1 MHHDWFLS
9 GKYGLFIHFGLYSIL
24 GGEYNGKR
32 TDFLSEWIMLSL
44 DIPVKEYEKLTLQF
58 DPVHFNAD
66 EICRKAVEWG
76 MKYICFTAKH
86 HDGYA
91 MFRSYADPYN
101 SFDNSKCRRD
111 FVKELAD
118 SCRKYGIVF
127 CLYYSQAQDWHHKD
141 GYRAYQDNSKINFR
155 RYLDEKCI
163 PQVKEILSN
172 YGDIGMIWFD
182 TSMGMTYQ
190 ESKELVNIVRSL
202 QPNCLINGRIGNNL
216 GDYMTTQDNHI
227 PAYPIKKPWEIP
239 ATLNSSWAYKH
250 FDNDWLTPEN
260 VLQKFLNI
268 VARGGNYLL
277 NIGPKGDGS
286 IPEESVKILD
296 TIGMWLKKSGESI
309 YGTHAINTYVYEAPN
324 LRFTHKDYELFVH
337 VLDPHRFAGKQI
349 SLQNIANTVKQVNWI
364 GRSDLNSDNMLRVS
378 KTLDGD
384 PYWGLNI
391 PENLDEC
398 MVLSAKIVTEEKD
411 FIQKML

>member
-1 MHHDWFLS
+1 M
-9 GKYGLFIHFGLYSIL
+9 
-24 GGEYNGKR
+24 
-32 TDFLSEWIMLSL
+32 
-44 DIPVKEYEKLTLQF
+44 
-58 DPVHFNAD
+58 
-66 EICRKAVEWG
+66 
-76 MKYICFTAKH
+76 
-86 HDGYA
+86 
-91 MFRSYADPYN
+91 
-101 SFDNSKCRRD
+101 
-111 FVKELAD
+111 
-118 SCRKYGIVF
+118 
-127 CLYYSQAQDWHHKD
+127 
-141 GYRAYQDNSKINFR
+141 
-155 RYLDEKCI
+155 
-163 PQVKEILSN
+163 
-172 YGDIGMIWFD
+172 
-182 TSMGMTYQ
+182 
-190 ESKELVNIVRSL
+190 
-202 QPNCLINGRIGNNL
+202 
-216 GDYMTTQDNHI
+216 
-227 PAYPIKKPWEIP
+227 
-239 ATLNSSWAYKH
+239 
-250 FDNDWLTPEN
+250 TPEN

-364 GRSDLNSDNMLRVS
+364 GRSDLNSDNMLRIS